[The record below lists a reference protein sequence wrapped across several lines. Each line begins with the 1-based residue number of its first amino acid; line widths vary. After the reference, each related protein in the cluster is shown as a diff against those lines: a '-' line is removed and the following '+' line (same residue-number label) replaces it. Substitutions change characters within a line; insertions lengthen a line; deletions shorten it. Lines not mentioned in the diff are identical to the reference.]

1 MSGVDN
7 IRSASLNGLE
17 APRAIQ
23 LREEAITSGLRRA
36 VETGGKTAQAAEL
49 LATILRPYLAKER
62 LDLLQPLALLRPLA
76 CGECSAAMAEV
87 LPQIEQ
93 LEQDQHKLRVERAT
107 ILSAIKLLVAAAREE
122 DKSEHVRFIE
132 QLLFRSWLDESVF
145 IPLAILIGRYIRL
158 HLNLSVTATETRRP
172 AEEATKVELPPALQL
187 SHARLSATL
196 AKAMR
201 TRGQTMIAAEVV
213 GQLLEPHLH
222 REDKDVLRILG
233 LLDSLTASGKP
244 GHALDISE
252 WNLLE
257 PVEQSLEQERI
268 ALVRAVEKL
277 SATAK
282 AEGADQVVEFAE
294 RLLLRLRLDEEVF
307 YPAALLI
314 RDYLNFVHTNPSPAP
329 RVS

>member
-7 IRSASLNGLE
+7 LRSANLNGLE

-23 LREEAITSGLRRA
+23 LREEAITTGLQRA
-36 VETGGKTAQAAEL
+36 LGSGGKTAQAAEL
-49 LATILRPYLAKER
+49 LAAILRPYLAQER

-76 CGECSAAMAEV
+76 RGEFSPAMAQV

-93 LEQDQHKLRVERAT
+93 LEQEQHNLRVERAT

-122 DKSEHVRFIE
+122 DKSEHVRFTE

-145 IPLAILIGRYIRL
+145 IPLAILMGRYIRL
-158 HLNLSVTATETRRP
+158 HLNLSVTAPETRRP
-172 AEEATKVELPPALQL
+172 SEETTKVELPPALRL
-187 SHARLSATL
+187 SHARLSAIL

-201 TRGQTMIAAEVV
+201 ARGQTMIAAEVV
-213 GQLLEPHLH
+213 AQLLEPHLH
-222 REDKDVLRILG
+222 KEDKDVLRILG

-244 GHALDISE
+244 GHAHDISE
-252 WNLLE
+252 WNHLE
-257 PVEQSLEQERI
+257 PVEQSLQQERI

-277 SATAK
+277 AAAAK

-314 RDYLNFVHTNPSPAP
+314 RDYLSFGRTNPPPAP
-329 RVS
+329 GVS